1 MIPDSEVTMKREKVW
16 IRIGG
21 NAKHIKDGGEY
32 GWRCFVSDTP
42 IRVFHADKEIL
53 LKRVA
58 VDGLAVGGKNFIFDH
73 SPESPVLVA
82 WVDMFGN
89 ITVQDDVARIEL
101 LPQK

>member
-1 MIPDSEVTMKREKVW
+1 MKRERVW

-32 GWRCFVSDTP
+32 GWRCFVSHVP
-42 IRVFHADKEIL
+42 LRVFHGDEEIP

-58 VDGLAVGGKNFIFDH
+58 IDGLAAGDKNFIWDH
-73 SPESPVLVA
+73 SPESPILVA

-89 ITVQDDVARIEL
+89 ITIQDGVARIEL
-101 LPQK
+101 LPAPTNTSTPA